1 MIQRKTQLDSTGCG
15 LACVAMLG
23 RIGYPQARALARHL
37 GIGPADHDGHG
48 ARRRG
53 PRKAYYTSALQLAR
67 MLRLLGAQPGPERML
82 SRADALDCDGILAIN
97 HNRRDDTWH
106 WVVYIHRDD
115 GGYVLDPNPRV
126 RSERRTDLG
135 RMRCRSFLP
144 VVRDRDGGRD
154 GAREPAQD
162 AERA

>member
-23 RIGYPQARALARHL
+23 GIGYAQARSLARHL
-37 GIGPADHDGHG
+37 GIGPRDRG
-48 ARRRG
+48 ARRG
-53 PRKAYYTSALQLAR
+53 PRQAYHTSAAQLAR
-67 MLRLLGAQPGPERML
+67 MLRLLGARPGRERPL

-97 HNRRDDTWH
+97 HDPRDDSWH
-106 WVVYIHRDD
+106 WVVYIHAED

-144 VVRDRDGGRD
+144 VDRGGGR
-154 GAREPAQD
+154 EPV
-162 AERA
+162 R